1 MTATPRTPATAMPRR
16 LVLAGALALPAAAL
30 SSCGIIPAV
39 QGGRRKGGAGDEA
52 VVPPPGVGETI
63 PYLPLSG
70 EADTADSAVV
80 VDVYLDYLCPWCK
93 KFETVHGED
102 LKALASEKG
111 VAVRM
116 HVRPMLDSETS
127 PEGYSGRAANAATAV
142 WAESPAAFWA
152 LNAALF
158 DKQPAEGSAGLT
170 DEELIG
176 LAHAAGAS
184 DAVDEAITSGRHLTW
199 LERTVEADAR
209 AKGYG
214 TPVVEIDG
222 TQLLPDS
229 DELLEPEAVR
239 RGVEQA
245 R

>member
-1 MTATPRTPATAMPRR
+1 MTATPRTPATAMLRR

-39 QGGRRKGGAGDEA
+39 QGGSHKGGAGDEA

-70 EADTADSAVV
+70 EADTADGDVV

-93 KFETVHGED
+93 KFEAVHGED

-116 HVRPMLDSETS
+116 HVRPMLDSMTT

-176 LAHAAGAS
+176 LAKAAGAS
-184 DAVDEAITSGRHLTW
+184 DAVDEAITSGRYLPW
-199 LERTVEADAR
+199 LHEVVEAEAR
-209 AKGYG
+209 TKGYG
-214 TPVVEIDG
+214 TPVVEING